1 MNSEAVVI
9 LDAIKKQVESYNDM
23 RYIKSWSKFK
33 YELDLVNAGIFPW
46 VNFHVVNMVIKEAD
60 NMRKYDMLRHQY
72 LIVITYASRDTEK
85 DVVLEGN
92 KKTQGAWDIFDD
104 IKEAIQQDTTFSNA
118 VNDIP
123 FKADVNTDAITF
135 DDGKF
140 WVGRGSI
147 RFSVYKDVNQ
157 RF

>member
-1 MNSEAVVI
+1 MSSEAVTI
-9 LDAIKKQVESYNDM
+9 LDAIKSQVESYNDL
-23 RYIKSWSKFK
+23 RYVKSWTKFQ
-33 YELDLVNAGIFPW
+33 YELDLVHAGVFPW
-46 VNFHVVNMVIKEAD
+46 VNFHVVSMSMKEAD

-92 KKTQGAWDIFDD
+92 LKTKGAWEIFDH
-104 IKEAIQQDTTFSNA
+104 IREAIQQDTTFGYV

-123 FKADVNTDAITF
+123 FKSDVNTDAITF

-140 WVGRGSI
+140 WIGRGSI
-147 RFSVYKDVNQ
+147 RFNVYKDINQ
-157 RF
+157 R